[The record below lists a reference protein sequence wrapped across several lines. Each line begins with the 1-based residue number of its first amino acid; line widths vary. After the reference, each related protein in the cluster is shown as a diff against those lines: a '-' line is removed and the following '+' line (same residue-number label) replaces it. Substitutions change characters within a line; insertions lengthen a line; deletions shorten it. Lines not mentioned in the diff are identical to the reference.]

1 VSGIGIFGMFEIML
15 TVYSVAGHSYFVN
28 LLFDVPVYQDKKNE

>member
-1 VSGIGIFGMFEIML
+1 MLEMVL
-15 TVYSVAGHSYFVN
+15 TVYSVAGHSYVVN